1 MKLFVA
7 THNQHKIREI
17 SQILPGFEIVP
28 DDPEGVEEN
37 APDFAGN
44 ALIKVRAIAEKH
56 KGEWCMSDDSGL
68 EVKALG
74 GAPGVHSARYAGEPS
89 NTPAN
94 NALLLKNLEG
104 VKDRAARFTCC
115 CALIDPS
122 GEELVVHGHC
132 PGHIAEKAAGV
143 EGFGYDP
150 LFIPNG
156 YDKSFA
162 ELSAEEKNAISH
174 RGRAL
179 EKVREIVG
187 VTDGRRAAGDQAPST
202 SAAGTQ
208 APSTPR
214 LMAWLKLFRVVN
226 LPTVPG
232 DVLVGAAV
240 VFVALAGTGLTVAPL
255 ALVFW
260 AALASVFLYLF
271 GLVDND
277 IVGAKTD
284 RGRPIADW
292 EISLGAARLARFLCL
307 AVVIVIGICVFSPL
321 TSKWLVWMF
330 VLACVVVAYNRTKFA
345 LLMGLARGLNA
356 LGGAVAVGRAT
367 PEVIAERGAVL
378 GGGAIALFCVWTVY
392 IWAVTWYSSGEEN
405 DPDKKRRVGVLVGGI
420 VYLQLTALLV
430 LTLMFPQVAAMRP
443 LLIAG
448 AVMLI
453 LLRLFKTVLPKVSAS

>member
-56 KGEWCMSDDSGL
+56 KGEWCMADDSGL

-74 GAPGVHSARYAGEPS
+74 GAPGVHSARYAGEPC

-132 PGHIAEKAAGV
+132 PGHIAEKQAGV

-162 ELSAEEKNAISH
+162 ELSADEKNAISH

-179 EKVREIVG
+179 EKVKAIVG
-187 VTDGRRAAGDQAPST
+187 DGSVADGSRVEHVERVEGRGGSRVL
-202 SAAGTQ
+202 S
-208 APSTPR
+208 
-214 LMAWLKLFRVVN
+214 WLKLFRVVN

-232 DVLVGAAV
+232 DVLVGAALWPCFAGCSLRILPV
-240 VFVALAGTGLTVAPL
+240 LLASLAG
-255 ALVFW
+255 
-260 AALASVFLYLF
+260 VFLYMF

-284 RGRPIADW
+284 KDRPIPDG
-292 EISLGAARLARFLCL
+292 EISFLAVRIARFVCL
-307 AVVIVIGICVFSPL
+307 AAA
-321 TSKWLVWMF
+321 M
-330 VLACVVVAYNRTKFA
+330 VVASLAKLPGLWWPAAFSLVVSVILYNRTKWSMA
-345 LLMGLARGLNA
+345 MGVCRGLNLLCGVLAANTVFSMDAA
-356 LGGAVAVGRAT
+356 LLAGPVALAAG
-367 PEVIAERGAVL
+367 I
-378 GGGAIALFCVWTVY
+378 WTLY
-392 IWAVTWYSSGEEN
+392 ITLVTWYSKGEEN
-405 DPDKKRRVGVLVGGI
+405 DPEKKRRVGALVGGI

-430 LTLMFPQVAAMRP
+430 LSLMFPQVAAMRP

-453 LLRLFKTVLPKVSAS
+453 LLRLFRNVLPKVSAS

>member
-17 SQILPGFEIVP
+17 SQILHGFEIVP

-56 KGEWCMSDDSGL
+56 KGEWCMADDSGL

-115 CALIDPS
+115 CALVDPS

-132 PGHIAEKAAGV
+132 PGHIAEKQAGV

-179 EKVREIVG
+179 EKVKAIVG
-187 VTDGRRAAGDQAPST
+187 DGEC
-202 SAAGTQ
+202 GTGSES
-208 APSTPR
+208 STPP
-214 LMAWLKLFRVVN
+214 LTHSSTFLAWLKLFRVVN

-232 DVLVGAAV
+232 DVLVGAALWPC
-240 VFVALAGTGLTVAPL
+240 FAGLGLSVSRTAV
-255 ALVFW
+255 LVG
-260 AALASVFLYLF
+260 ASVFLYLF

-284 RGRPIADW
+284 KGRPIPDG

-307 AVVIVIGICVFSPL
+307 AVLIGVALGFGLPGLWWPMAFSL
-321 TSKWLVWMF
+321 LVAV
-330 VLACVVVAYNRTKFA
+330 VLYNRTELYNRTKWSP
-345 LLMGLARGLNA
+345 LMGICRGLNLLCGFAAPCLPPIGHSLGMSA
-356 LGGAVAVGRAT
+356 LEHVAIFA
-367 PEVIAERGAVL
+367 A
-378 GGGAIALFCVWTVY
+378 VWTIY

-405 DPDKKRRVGVLVGGI
+405 DPDKKRRVGALVGGI